1 MRRKSA
7 FSIILGTLASLAVML
22 TLTGGASAQ
31 VKFKTLYKFT
41 PGKDG
46 FYPYAGLIFD
56 QAGNLYGTTS
66 HGGTSNAGAVFELTA
81 NQNGGWTESVLYS
94 FCSLA
99 RCADGDEPFASLIS
113 DQKGSLYGTTSLGG
127 AKNSGTVFQLTP
139 SRSGGWTESVLYSFC
154 SLANCADGEGPPSA
168 NLIFDEA
175 GSLYG
180 ITGVGGAKNSGTVF
194 QLTPNRSGG
203 WTESVLYSFCSLA
216 NCADGQTPQGGLIFD
231 QAGNLYGTTYA
242 GGSSNTGGTVFEL
255 TPNQNGGWTE
265 SVLYSFGSLTNFAD
279 GQGPLGGLALD
290 HSRNLYGTTNSGG
303 NSSSGGTV
311 FKLTPN
317 QNGGWTESVL
327 HGFCSMANCAD
338 GQSPWA
344 GLTSDQSGNLYGTA
358 TFGGI
363 RGYGVAFKMTPKSGG
378 GWTYQRLHAFLDKP
392 GAIPYAG
399 VILDKTGNVYGTTT
413 GGAGSSVGSVF
424 EITP

>member
-81 NQNGGWTESVLYS
+81 NQNGGWTESVLFS

-139 SRSGGWTESVLYSFC
+139 S
-154 SLANCADGEGPPSA
+154 
-168 NLIFDEA
+168 
-175 GSLYG
+175 
-180 ITGVGGAKNSGTVF
+180 
-194 QLTPNRSGG
+194 RSGG

-290 HSRNLYGTTNSGG
+290 HSGNLYGTTNSGG